1 MNCPRG
7 VCGERVILFALVKLG
22 SIPIQCDIKI
32 FRERAMEIYRDA
44 SQPIDA
50 RAKDLIFRMTL
61 DEKIAQLGGAWSYE
75 VLEAGGFSPK
85 RAEALI
91 GNGIGQICRPGV
103 ATGFPPK
110 DMAELLNGI
119 QKFLAENTRLGIPAL
134 VHEECLNGFMAKNAT
149 IFPQIIGMASTWE
162 PELVD
167 KMTRVTRAQMM
178 AVGVRQGLSPV
189 LDVVRDPRW
198 GRVEETYGED
208 PYLVATMGTA
218 FVKGLQSED
227 IKQGVVATL
236 KHFVGYGKP
245 EGGLNWAPA
254 DIPPRMLREVYL
266 YPFKKAIKEGGALSV
281 MNAYHEIDGIPCG
294 ASTELLT
301 DILRKEWGFG
311 GIVVADYYAVDN
323 LWSYHRIA
331 PDKANAARLAL
342 TAGIDIELPEL
353 DCYAQ
358 PLKEQIEKGLVSRK
372 LIDRAVSRIL
382 RLKFMLGLFENPYVK
397 PEEAAKVFD
406 LPEHRKLALET
417 ARKSIVLLKNKDN
430 ILPLNKNIKTIAI
443 IGPNADVK
451 RNLLGDYTYPAHIEI
466 TVMVAEAAGAQ
477 SPVPD
482 ERADHVTV
490 PVVTILE
497 GIKDKVGK
505 DTTIL
510 YAAGCEYNSASKDG
524 FPEAVKAAQIADV
537 AILVVGGKSGLTPD
551 CTCGEMRDSA
561 ELRLPGVQDDLVRA
575 IYETGTPVVLIL
587 VDGRPLALGWILEK
601 IPAIIEAWLPG
612 EEGGN
617 AVADVL
623 FGDYNPGGKLP
634 ISFPAKVGQ
643 IPVYY
648 GHKPSGSRSQ
658 FWGDYVDASTS
669 PAFEFGYGLS
679 YTTFNFTNLR
689 IEPNRVPL
697 TGKTSIIVD
706 IENTGNRAGE
716 EVVQLY
722 INDVVAS
729 ITRPVKELKGF
740 KRIALEP
747 AETRTVEFELPAE
760 ALGFYDKDMEFTVEP
775 GVFKVMVGRSSKD
788 IILEGEFE
796 VIA

>member
-1 MNCPRG
+1 M
-7 VCGERVILFALVKLG
+7 
-22 SIPIQCDIKI
+22 KI
-32 FRERAMEIYRDA
+32 YKDA
-44 SQPIDA
+44 SQSIDA
-50 RAKDLIFRMTL
+50 RTKDLLSKMTL
-61 DEKIAQLGGAWSYE
+61 DEKIAQIGGVWSYE
-75 VLEAGGFSPK
+75 VLEAGKFSPK
-85 RAEALI
+85 RAESLI
-91 GNGIGQICRPGV
+91 KNGIGQICRPGV
-103 ATGFPPK
+103 STGFPPK
-110 DMAELLNGI
+110 DMADLINGI
-119 QKFLAENTRLGIPAL
+119 QKFLLENTRLGIPAL

-162 PELVD
+162 PELVY
-167 KMTRVTRAQMM
+167 KMTRVAKAQMI

-218 FVKGLQSED
+218 YVKGLQGD
-227 IKQGVVATL
+227 DLKNGVVATL
-236 KHFVGYGKP
+236 KHFVGYGLP

-254 DIPPRMLREVYL
+254 QIPPRLLQEVYL
-266 YPFKKAIKEGGALSV
+266 YPFKEAIKEGGALSV

-301 DILRKEWGFG
+301 DILRKEWGFD
-311 GIVVADYYAVDN
+311 GIVVSDYYAVDN
-323 LWSYHRIA
+323 LQSYHRMA
-331 PDKANAARLAL
+331 PDKAGAARLAL
-342 TAGIDIELPEL
+342 TAGIDIELPKH

-358 PLKEQIEKGLVSRK
+358 PLKEQIEKGLVSKK
-372 LIDRAVSRIL
+372 LVDRAVSRIL

-397 PEEAAKVFD
+397 SEEAARVFD

-443 IGPNADVK
+443 IGPNADVQ

-466 TVMVAEAAGAQ
+466 TIIAAEAIGTQ
-477 SPVPD
+477 LPSPD

-497 GIKDKVGK
+497 GIKAKVSK
-505 DTTIL
+505 DTKVL

-524 FPEAVKAAQIADV
+524 FPEAVKAAQAANV
-537 AILVVGGKSGLTPD
+537 AIVVVGGKSGLTPD

-587 VDGRPLALGWILEK
+587 VDGRPLALGWIIEK
-601 IPAIIEAWLPG
+601 TQAIIEAWLPG

-679 YTTFNFTNLR
+679 YTTFKLSNLR

-697 TGKTSIIVD
+697 TGKTSIKVD

-729 ITRPVKELKGF
+729 ITRPVKELRGF

-747 AETRTVEFELPAE
+747 GETKTVEFEIQIE
-760 ALGFYDKDMEFTVEP
+760 TLGFYDKDMKFTVEP
-775 GVFKVMVGRSSKD
+775 GIFKVMIGRSSKD
-788 IILEGEFE
+788 IVLEGEFE
-796 VIA
+796 VMA

>member
-1 MNCPRG
+1 
-7 VCGERVILFALVKLG
+7 V
-22 SIPIQCDIKI
+22 
-32 FRERAMEIYRDA
+32 EIYRDA
-44 SQPIDA
+44 SQPIGA
-50 RAKDLIFRMTL
+50 RAKGLISRMTL
-61 DEKIAQLGGAWSYE
+61 DEKIAQIGGVWSYE
-75 VLEAGGFSPK
+75 LLEAGRFSPEK
-85 RAEALI
+85 AEKLI

-110 DMAELLNGI
+110 DMAELLNGL
-119 QKFLAENTRLGIPAL
+119 QKFLVENTRLGIPAL

-218 FVKGLQSED
+218 FVRGLQSED
-227 IKQGVVATL
+227 IKQGIVATL

-266 YPFKKAIKEGGALSV
+266 YPFKKAIQDGGALSV

-301 DILRKEWGFG
+301 DVLREEWGFEG
-311 GIVVADYYAVDN
+311 VVVADYYAVDN
-323 LWSYHRIA
+323 LWSYHHMA
-331 PDKANAARLAL
+331 ADKANAARLAL
-342 TAGIDIELPEL
+342 TAGIDIELPER
-353 DCYAQ
+353 DCYAL
-358 PLKEQIEKGLVSRK
+358 PLREQVEKGLVSEK
-372 LIDRAVSRIL
+372 LIDRAVFRIL
-382 RLKFMLGLFENPYVK
+382 KLKLMLGLFENPYVK
-397 PEEAAKVFD
+397 AEEAAKVFD

-430 ILPLNKNIKTIAI
+430 ILPLNKNIRTIAV
-443 IGPNADVK
+443 IGPNADVQ

-466 TVMVAEAAGAQ
+466 TIMAAAAAGAPP
-477 SPVPD
+477 PVPD

-497 GIKDKVGK
+497 GIKAKLGTNTSV
-505 DTTIL
+505 L
-510 YAAGCEYNSASKDG
+510 YAAGCEYNSASKES
-524 FPEAVKAAQIADV
+524 FPEAVEAAQKADV

-587 VDGRPLALGWILEK
+587 VDGRPLALGWIIEK

-617 AVADVL
+617 AVADVI
-623 FGDYNPGGKLP
+623 FGDYNPGGKLS

-643 IPVYY
+643 VPAYY
-648 GHKPSGSRSQ
+648 GHKPSGSKSQ

-679 YTTFNFTNLR
+679 YTTFNFSNLR
-689 IEPNRVPL
+689 IEPNRLPL
-697 TGKTSIIVD
+697 TGKASIFVD
-706 IENTGNRAGE
+706 VENTGNRVGE

-722 INDVVAS
+722 ISDVVAS

-740 KRIALEP
+740 KRVVLKP
-747 AETRTVEFELPAE
+747 AETRTVEFELPPE
-760 ALGFYDKDMEFTVEP
+760 AFGFYDKDIEFTVES

-788 IILEGEFE
+788 IVLDGELEI
-796 VIA
+796 IA

>member
-1 MNCPRG
+1 
-7 VCGERVILFALVKLG
+7 
-22 SIPIQCDIKI
+22 
-32 FRERAMEIYRDA
+32 MEIYRDA
-44 SQPIDA
+44 SQSIDA
-50 RAKDLIFRMTL
+50 RAKDLISKMTL
-61 DEKIAQLGGAWSYE
+61 DEKMAQLGGVWSYE
-75 VLEAGGFSPK
+75 VLEAGKFSPK
-85 RAEALI
+85 RAESLLE
-91 GNGIGQICRPGV
+91 NGIGHICRPGV
-103 ATGFPPK
+103 ATGFPPR

-167 KMTRVTRAQMM
+167 KMTRVTRAQMT
-178 AVGVRQGLSPV
+178 AVGVRQGFSPV
-189 LDVVRDPRW
+189 LDVARDPRW

-208 PYLVATMGTA
+208 PYLVAIMGTT
-218 FVKGLQSED
+218 FVRGLQSED

-236 KHFVGYGKP
+236 KHFVGYGKS

-266 YPFKKAIKEGGALSV
+266 YPFEKAIKEGGALSV

-301 DILRKEWGFG
+301 DILRNEWGFEG
-311 GIVVADYYAVDN
+311 VVVSDYYAVDS
-323 LWSYHRIA
+323 LQSYHRMA

-342 TAGIDIELPEL
+342 TAGVDIELPSH

-358 PLKEQIEKGLVSRK
+358 PLKEQIEKGLVSKK

-382 RLKFMLGLFENPYVK
+382 RLKFLMGLFENPYVK
-397 PEEAAKVFD
+397 AGEAAKVFD
-406 LPEHRKLALET
+406 LPEHRKLALEA
-417 ARKSIVLLKNKDN
+417 ARKSIVLLKNEDD
-430 ILPLNKNIKTIAI
+430 ILPLDKNVKTIAI
-443 IGPNADVK
+443 IGPNADVQ

-466 TVMVAEAAGAQ
+466 TIMAAEATGAQ
-477 SPVPD
+477 PPAQD

-497 GIKDKVGK
+497 GVKAKFGK
-505 DTTIL
+505 DTSIL
-510 YAAGCEYNSASKDG
+510 YAAGCKYNNASKDS
-524 FPEAVKAAQIADV
+524 FPEAVKAAQAADV
-537 AILVVGGKSGLTPD
+537 AIVVVGGKSGLTPD
-551 CTCGEMRDSA
+551 CTCGELRDSA
-561 ELRLPGVQDDLVRA
+561 ELRLPGIQDDLVRA
-575 IYETGTPVVLIL
+575 IYETGTPVVLVL
-587 VDGRPLALGWILEK
+587 VDGRPLALGWVTEK

-648 GHKPSGSRSQ
+648 GHKPSGARSQ

-669 PAFEFGYGLS
+669 PTFEFGYGLS
-679 YTTFNFTNLR
+679 YTTFKFSNLLV
-689 IEPNRVPL
+689 EPNRVPL
-697 TGKTSIIVD
+697 TGKISVKVE
-706 IENTGNRAGE
+706 IENTGSRVGE
-716 EVVQLY
+716 EVAQLY

-747 AETRTVEFELPAE
+747 GETRTVEFELPAE
-760 ALGFYDKDMEFTVEP
+760 ALGFYGKDMEFTVEP
-775 GVFKVMVGRSSKD
+775 GVFKVMIGRSSKD
-788 IILEGEFE
+788 IVLEGEFE
-796 VIA
+796 VVA

>member
-1 MNCPRG
+1 
-7 VCGERVILFALVKLG
+7 
-22 SIPIQCDIKI
+22 
-32 FRERAMEIYRDA
+32 MEIYKDA

-50 RAKDLIFRMTL
+50 RTKDLTSKMTL
-61 DEKIAQLGGAWSYE
+61 DEKIAQIGGIWSFE
-75 VLEAGGFSPK
+75 VLEAGKFSPR
-85 RAEALI
+85 RAESLI
-91 GNGIGQICRPGV
+91 KNGIGQICRPGV
-103 ATGFPPK
+103 STGFTPK
-110 DMAELLNGI
+110 DMAELINGI
-119 QKFLAENTRLGIPAL
+119 QKFLTENTRLGIPAL
-134 VHEECLNGFMAKNAT
+134 THEECLNGFMAKNAT

-167 KMTRVTRAQMM
+167 KMTRVARTQMM

-189 LDVVRDPRW
+189 LDVARDPRW
-198 GRVEETYGED
+198 GRVEETFGED
-208 PYLVATMGTA
+208 PYLIAKMGTA
-218 FVKGLQSED
+218 YIKGLQGD
-227 IKQGVVATL
+227 DLKNGVVATL
-236 KHFVGYGKP
+236 KHFVGYGLP

-254 DIPPRMLREVYL
+254 HIPPRLLKEVYL
-266 YPFKKAIKEGGALSV
+266 YPFKEAIKEGGALSV

-301 DILRKEWGFG
+301 DILRNEWGFE
-311 GIVVADYYAVDN
+311 GIVVSDYYAVEN
-323 LWSYHRIA
+323 LHSYHRMA
-331 PDKANAARLAL
+331 PDKASAARLAL
-342 TAGIDIELPEL
+342 TAGIDIELPKH

-358 PLKEQIEKGLVSRK
+358 PLKEQVEKGLVSNK
-372 LIDRAVSRIL
+372 LLDRAVSRIL

-397 PEEAAKVFD
+397 SEDAAKVFD

-417 ARKSIVLLKNKDN
+417 ARKSIVLLKNKN
-430 ILPLNKNIKTIAI
+430 NTLPLNKNIDTIAI
-443 IGPNADVK
+443 IGPNADVQ

-466 TVMVAEAAGAQ
+466 TVLAAEAIGAQ
-477 SPVPD
+477 LPAPD

-497 GIKDKVGK
+497 GIKAKVGK
-505 DTTIL
+505 NTKIL

-524 FPEAVKAAQIADV
+524 FTEAVKAAQSASIAIV
-537 AILVVGGKSGLTPD
+537 VVGGKSGLSPD

-561 ELRLPGVQDDLVRA
+561 ELHLPGAQDDLVRA

-587 VDGRPLALGWILEK
+587 IDGRPLSLGWILEK
-601 IPAIIEAWLPG
+601 MQAIIEAWLPG

-648 GHKPSGSRSQ
+648 GHKPSGGRSQ

-679 YTTFNFTNLR
+679 YTTFDFSNLR
-689 IEPNRVPL
+689 IEPKRVTL
-697 TGKTSIIVD
+697 TGKTSIKVD
-706 IENTGNRAGE
+706 IKNTGSRAGE

-722 INDVVAS
+722 VNDVVAS
-729 ITRPVKELKGF
+729 ITRPVKELRGF

-747 AETRTVEFELPAE
+747 GETKTVEFELSTE
-760 ALGFYDKDMEFTVEP
+760 MLSFYDKDMKLTVEP
-775 GVFKVMVGRSSKD
+775 GIFKVMVGHSSKD
-788 IILEGEFE
+788 ISLEDDLE
-796 VIA
+796 VID